1 MKCMEYSKILLNLI
15 FAALNLRFIRG
26 QKVFPVIHADRVIR
40 SDQLSDYLAVKVNFP
55 EFGKYNVIG

>member
-26 QKVFPVIHADRVIR
+26 QKVFPVIHADRVII
-40 SDQLSDYLAVKVNFP
+40 LSDYLVVKVNFP